1 MMQRNEHEGIGWL
14 ILIPL
19 TIAILAAWGFVWALQ
34 EVGSHLAP
42 LLPNI
47 ALVRS

>member
-1 MMQRNEHEGIGWL
+1 MRSDNQESIGWL

-19 TIAILAAWGFVWALQ
+19 ALAFLAAWGALWAIS

-42 LLPNI
+42 IVHRI
-47 ALVRS
+47 ALVGL